1 MAHRGASYEAPE
13 NTMAAVELAWQQD
26 TDAVEVDI
34 HLSKDNEIVVVHDRK
49 AKRTGGLNKNI
60 NELDL
65 QELKQLDFGSWKDA
79 EWSGE
84 KIPLLRDV
92 LESVPPGKQLF
103 IEVKCG
109 PEIIEPLAVLL
120 NQNIVP
126 LSDIVIM
133 HFNLNTLIKIKNDF
147 PGNEILFLYEFF
159 PFSIS
164 YKRKRLMN
172 DVVDKARENNF
183 HGVNIEN
190 IPEFDNEF
198 IEFCRENNLKTYCWV
213 VNDPARAKYLID
225 SGIDGIT
232 TDRPGLLKN
241 QLHNLSD

>member
-1 MAHRGASYEAPE
+1 MAS
-13 NTMAAVELAWQQD
+13 VELAWQQD
-26 TDAVEVDI
+26 ADAVEVDI
-34 HLSKDNEIVVVHDRK
+34 HLSKDNEIVVVHDRN

-60 NELDL
+60 NELDIH
-65 QELKQLDFGSWKDA
+65 ELKQLDFGSWKGA

-92 LESVPPGKQLF
+92 LESVPKGKGLF
-103 IEVKCG
+103 VEVKCG
-109 PEIIEPLAVLL
+109 PEIIEPLAILL

-126 LSDIVIM
+126 LSNIVIM
-133 HFNLNTLIKIKNDF
+133 HFDLYTLSKLKNEF
-147 PGNEILFLYEFF
+147 PDNEILFLYEFL
-159 PFSIS
+159 PFFIS
-164 YKRKRLMN
+164 YQRKKLLN
-172 DVVDKARENNF
+172 NVVSNARENNF

-190 IPEFDNEF
+190 IPEFDIEF
-198 IEFCRENNLKTYCWV
+198 INICRANKLKTYCWV

-232 TDRPGLLKN
+232 TDRPGWLKN